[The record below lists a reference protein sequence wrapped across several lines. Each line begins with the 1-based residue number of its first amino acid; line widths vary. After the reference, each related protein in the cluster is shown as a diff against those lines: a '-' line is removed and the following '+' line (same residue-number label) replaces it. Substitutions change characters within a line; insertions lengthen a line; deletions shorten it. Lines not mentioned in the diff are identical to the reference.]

1 MIRQNVEQ
9 RSDPP
14 KRLDSRLKALDVR
27 IDRAREDQER
37 VGVGARSKS
46 DGSALGLAL
55 QFSAAFVSS
64 VAAGGVLG
72 WGIDWLVGSS
82 PWGLITCLLL
92 GFCAGMLSLLRA
104 AALTQNT
111 R

>member
-1 MIRQNVEQ
+1 
-9 RSDPP
+9 
-14 KRLDSRLKALDVR
+14 
-27 IDRAREDQER
+27 
-37 VGVGARSKS
+37 
-46 DGSALGLAL
+46 
-55 QFSAAFVSS
+55 
-64 VAAGGVLG
+64 VLG

-104 AALTQNT
+104 AALTQHT